1 MKRSN
6 TMITSKKLS
15 SERIKEIKD
24 YPITYNEDSPKLS
37 ADQIACM
44 KKGNQTRINK
54 TLREVMIQ
62 ST

>member
-1 MKRSN
+1 
-6 TMITSKKLS
+6 MITSKKLS